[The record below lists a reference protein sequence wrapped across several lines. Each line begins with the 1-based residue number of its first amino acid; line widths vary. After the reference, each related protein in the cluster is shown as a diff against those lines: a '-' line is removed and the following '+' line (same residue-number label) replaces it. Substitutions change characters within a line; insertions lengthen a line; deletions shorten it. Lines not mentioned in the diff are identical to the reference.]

1 MNKVA
6 TISGGVILLLI
17 LAIVSLF
24 IFKSQKKI
32 ADPLH
37 KVSGE
42 IKPLRHK
49 QSEIEG
55 TILEYGSNPD
65 GDIDKMLLATPE
77 GKMWLHFPPHTARS
91 IKEAAPVNSRI
102 EAIVDQGGPIRNA
115 PANELRYLRKQSEK
129 VGIDLNRIP
138 APVPRKGFEVVIKGS
153 VAQDF
158 KSGQGLDYAF
168 LLSGN
173 LISLPPHMAREL
185 FPIISRAKMIL
196 VKGNMRDSSE
206 GFLSAS
212 GKPVVKASIIQ
223 LDSIT
228 YKIR

>member
-1 MNKVA
+1 LNKVT

-17 LAIVSLF
+17 LAIAGWF
-24 IFKSQKKI
+24 IIKSQENI

-49 QSEIEG
+49 QSEIQG
-55 TILEYGSNPD
+55 TILEYGSNPE

-91 IKEAAPVNSRI
+91 IKEAAPVHSRI
-102 EAIVDQGGPIRNA
+102 EATVDQGGPTRNA
-115 PANELRYLRKQSEK
+115 PANELRYLRKQSVK

-138 APVPRKGFEVVIKGS
+138 APVPRK
-153 VAQDF
+153 
-158 KSGQGLDYAF
+158 DYAF

-185 FPIISRAKMIL
+185 FPIISRAQMIL